1 MSSPAI
7 PDLTAPAPPVAPLR
21 ELDRSLLH
29 GIAWTSGA
37 KWAGQLFAWA
47 STLIVARLL
56 TPEDYG
62 LVGMASIYLA
72 LITLLSEFGLGSAI
86 ITLRDLSDGQVAQ
99 LNGLAVLFGVVSCAV
114 SCAAAIPLGHFFH
127 APQLPAVIV
136 AMSAGFVITG
146 FKIVPFALLQ
156 RDMRFKALAL
166 IDTWRAVLLA
176 VGMIAFALV
185 GLRYWTLVIGGLLS
199 SLLATGAILVL
210 RRVRLAWPRRE
221 SLGHAMTFSRHVL
234 VGRLSWYVYS
244 NADFLVAG
252 RILGRAA
259 LGLYDVGW
267 TLANIPLEKITSLVS
282 QVTPAVFSAVQQDHA
297 ALRRYVLRISEGLAL
312 ITFPASLG
320 IALVAPD
327 LVQLTLGDKWH
338 GASAPLQLLAL
349 SAGLRSVTPLLAQ
362 VLYAIGQS
370 RLAMRY
376 AVLCAIGLPIGFY
389 LLGTRWGTAGLALV
403 WVCVY
408 PFFVLPACRRVLKTI
423 ELPIREYLRAL
434 WPATSASL
442 LMGVAVLAVKLTA
455 GEHLPRA
462 VSFGAQVAVGAV
474 VYALA
479 CLILHGERVASF
491 SRILRA
497 MRALPRPAGE
507 VSPS

>member
-99 LNGLAVLFGVVSCAV
+99 LNGLAVLFGVASCAV

-127 APQLPAVIV
+127 APQLPAAIV

-282 QVTPAVFSAVQQDHA
+282 QVTPAVFSAVWPRCYTRSD
-297 ALRRYVLRISEGLAL
+297 S
-312 ITFPASLG
+312 PASPCDTRCC
-320 IALVAPD
+320 APS
-327 LVQLTLGDKWH
+327 VSRPGSTCWARG
-338 GASAPLQLLAL
+338 GAQRAWPSSGSA
-349 SAGLRSVTPLLAQ
+349 STRSSCSRRAGGCCRRSS
-362 VLYAIGQS
+362 S
-370 RLAMRY
+370 RSENTCGRSGRRPAPR
-376 AVLCAIGLPIGFY
+376 CSWEG
-389 LLGTRWGTAGLALV
+389 R
-403 WVCVY
+403 CSRSNS
-408 PFFVLPACRRVLKTI
+408 LPARTCRG
-423 ELPIREYLRAL
+423 P
-434 WPATSASL
+434 
-442 LMGVAVLAVKLTA
+442 
-455 GEHLPRA
+455 
-462 VSFGAQVAVGAV
+462 
-474 VYALA
+474 
-479 CLILHGERVASF
+479 
-491 SRILRA
+491 
-497 MRALPRPAGE
+497 
-507 VSPS
+507 